1 MKIAI
6 GSDHGGLSI
15 KAAVLKALVA
25 GGHEVVDMG
34 THTTDSVDYPD
45 IAKVV
50 ADAVSAGEVTRG
62 VLVCGTGLG
71 MSIAANKVAGVRAAV
86 VTDTFSA
93 QMACEHN
100 NANILCLGERVVGEG
115 LALALLDAWMNAEF
129 GGGRHARRVG
139 KINALD

>member
-1 MKIAI
+1 MKIAV

-15 KAAVLKALVA
+15 KATVLEALVA
-25 GGHEVVDMG
+25 KGHDVIDMG
-34 THTTDSVDYPD
+34 TYTTDSVDYPD
-45 IAKVV
+45 IAKTV
-50 ADAVSAGEVTRG
+50 ADAVSAGEVTRA

-93 QMACEHN
+93 QMASEHN
-100 NANILCLGERVVGEG
+100 NANILCLGERVVGKG
-115 LALALLDAWMNAEF
+115 LALALLDAWMDAEF

-139 KINALD
+139 KINDLD

>member
-1 MKIAI
+1 MKIAV
-6 GSDHGGLSI
+6 GCDHGGLS
-15 KAAVLKALVA
+15 LKATVSEALSAA
-25 GGHEVVDMG
+25 GHDVVDLG

-50 ADAVSAGEVTRG
+50 ADSVASGATERG

-71 MSIAANKVAGVRAAV
+71 MAIAANKIAGVRAAV

-93 QMACEHN
+93 QMASEHN
-100 NANILCLGERVVGEG
+100 NANVLCLGERVVGKG
-115 LALALLDAWMNAEF
+115 LALALVDAWMGAEF
-129 GGGRHARRVG
+129 GGGRHERRVG

>member
-1 MKIAI
+1 MKIAV

-15 KAAVLKALVA
+15 KATVHEALVA
-25 GGHEVVDMG
+25 MGHDVIDMG
-34 THTTDSVDYPD
+34 THSTDSVDYPD
-45 IAKVV
+45 IAKAV
-50 ADAVSAGEVTRG
+50 AQAVSAGEVMRA

-100 NANILCLGERVVGEG
+100 NANILCLGERVVGKG

-129 GGGRHARRVG
+129 GGGRHDRRVG

>member
-1 MKIAI
+1 
-6 GSDHGGLSI
+6 
-15 KAAVLKALVA
+15 
-25 GGHEVVDMG
+25 
-34 THTTDSVDYPD
+34 
-45 IAKVV
+45 
-50 ADAVSAGEVTRG
+50 
-62 VLVCGTGLG
+62 

>member
-1 MKIAI
+1 
-6 GSDHGGLSI
+6 
-15 KAAVLKALVA
+15 VLKALVD

-50 ADAVSAGEVTRG
+50 ADAVSAGEATRG

-139 KINALD
+139 KIDALD